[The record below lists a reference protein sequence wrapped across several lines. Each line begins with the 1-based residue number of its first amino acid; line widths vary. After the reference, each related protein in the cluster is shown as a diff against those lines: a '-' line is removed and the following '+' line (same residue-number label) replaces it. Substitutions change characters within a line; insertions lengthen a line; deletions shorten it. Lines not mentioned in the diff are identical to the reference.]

1 MRATPLGPIWL
12 SRRARRVLPATTLAF
27 AIGLAACSSSP
38 SSTTTTKASTS
49 TTSPSDPYA
58 QADLHAQAG
67 SLTGAGSTFDQPF
80 FTKAFYVYNQQD
92 TGVTVNYA
100 SIGSGGGIQQFQAQ
114 TVNFGAT
121 DVPMTPVDI
130 SKATGGQVLQVPVA
144 LGGEAM
150 SYNLPGIKSGL
161 KLTGPVMADIELG
174 KVTTWNASEIK
185 SLNPGVN
192 LPSNPIETVHRSD
205 GSGTTYIF
213 TDYLGKVSPAWAA
226 GPGTGK
232 SVSWP
237 VGVGEKGNE
246 GVAGFIKN
254 TPYSFGY
261 VELAYALQNQ
271 FTYAEV
277 KNAAGDYVFPSLST
291 VAADAAQKPNITAVD
306 FSIVNQAGATSYPIS
321 GYSWALVY
329 ELQKNQALGTTL
341 VHLFDWL
348 THAGQAQA
356 KTLDYVP
363 LPANIQQLARTT
375 LLQVTG
381 PDGKTELLTT
391 S

>member
-1 MRATPLGPIWL
+1 VSTGTAASNLVVRRGTWL
-12 SRRARRVLPATTLAF
+12 SVVVAAAL
-27 AIGLAACSSSP
+27 AIGLTACSSSP
-38 SSTTTTKASTS
+38 SSSTTTKPPTS
-49 TTSPSDPYA
+49 TTAPSDPYA
-58 QADLHAQAG
+58 QADLHAPGG

-80 FTKAFYVYNQQD
+80 FTKAFYIYNQQNS
-92 TGVTVNYA
+92 GVTVNYA

-114 TVNFGAT
+114 TVNFGAS
-121 DVPMTPVDI
+121 DVPMSPVDI

-150 SYNLPGIKSGL
+150 SYNLPGVKTGL
-161 KLTGPVMADIELG
+161 KLTGPVIADIELG
-174 KVTTWNASEIK
+174 KVTAWNAPEIK
-185 SLNPGVN
+185 DLNPGVN
-192 LPSNPIETVHRSD
+192 LPSNPIEAVHRSD

-213 TDYLGKVSPAWAA
+213 TNYLATVSPAWAS

-246 GVAGFIKN
+246 GVAGFIKS

-261 VELAYALQNQ
+261 VELAYAIQNQ
-271 FTYAEV
+271 FTYAKV
-277 KNAAGDYVFPSLST
+277 KNAAGDYVSPSLSS
-291 VAADAAQKPNITAVD
+291 VAADAAQKPDITAVD
-306 FSIVNQAGATSYPIS
+306 FSIVDQAGAASYPIS

-341 VHLFDWL
+341 VHVLDWL

-356 KTLDYVP
+356 QSLDYVP
-363 LPANIQQLARTT
+363 LPTNIQQLARST

-381 PDGKTELLTT
+381 PDGTTQLLTT